1 MKILEMFKKMGKQKK
16 PQKPDKIRLISD
28 GYNVSVVS
36 IQEAMEFKAPEIKKL
51 RDFVHQTLEEQK
63 PIDSNNKETCM
74 TFLSAKR
81 AILELSDPEIAAL
94 LAAESRRLT
103 NGLELIASEN
113 VASPAVM
120 AALSSVLSNKY
131 AEGYPGKRYY
141 GGCEIVDSVEVIA
154 KQRLLQI
161 YGADNA
167 NVQPHSGSQANQA
180 VFLAVLK
187 PGDTILGMDLSH
199 GGHLTHGSPV
209 NLSGQYYKSEFYG
222 VNEQTGRID
231 YNVVRERAKAVRPKL
246 IIAGASAYARSLDFA
261 AFRSIADEVGA
272 ILMVDMAHIAGLVA
286 AGKHTNPVPFAD
298 IVTSTTHKTLRGPR
312 GGFIL
317 CKEAFAKAID
327 KAVFPGIQG
336 GPLMHVIGAKA
347 VAFGEVLQ
355 PEFTTYAENIINN
368 ARSLAETL
376 LENDVSLV
384 SGGTDNHLM
393 LIDLRASALSGKDAE
408 ERLASINLTV
418 NKNTVPGETRKPMV
432 TSGIRI
438 GTPAITTRGLNPSD
452 MKILG
457 KAIALALQ
465 PDTLRLPEALELV
478 NGLCR
483 KYPLYD
489 GAIHEHGYV
498 APKY

>member
-1 MKILEMFKKMGKQKK
+1 M
-16 PQKPDKIRLISD
+16 
-28 GYNVSVVS
+28 N
-36 IQEAMEFKAPEIKKL
+36 
-51 RDFVHQTLEEQK
+51 
-63 PIDSNNKETCM
+63 
-74 TFLSAKR
+74 FLSEKR
-81 AILELSDPEIAAL
+81 AILESSDPEIAAL
-94 LAAESRRLT
+94 LAAESRRLAE
-103 NGLELIASEN
+103 GLELIASEN

-141 GGCEIVDSVEVIA
+141 GGCEFVDGVESIA
-154 KQRLLQI
+154 KQRLLKI
-161 YGADNA
+161 YGADHA
-167 NVQPHSGSQANQA
+167 NVQPHSGAQANQA

-199 GGHLTHGSPV
+199 GGHLTHGSHV
-209 NLSGQYYKSEFYG
+209 NLSGQYYNAEFYG

-231 YNVVRERAKAVRPKL
+231 YNIVRERAKAVKPKL
-246 IIAGASAYARSLDFA
+246 IIAGASAYARAIDFA

-272 ILMVDMAHIAGLVA
+272 LLMVDMAHIAGLVA
-286 AGKHTNPVPFAD
+286 AGKHTSPVPFAD

-317 CKEAFAKAID
+317 CKEALAKAID

-355 PEFTTYAENIINN
+355 PEFTTYAEKIISN

-376 LENDVSLV
+376 LENNFSLV

-393 LIDLRASALSGKDAE
+393 LIDLRTSELSGKDAE
-408 ERLASINLTV
+408 ERLANVNITV
-418 NKNTVPGETRKPMV
+418 NKNTVPGETRKAMV

-438 GTPAITTRGLNPSD
+438 GTPAITTRGLKPAD

-478 NGLCR
+478 TGLCR

-498 APKY
+498 GSKA